1 MLEIRNICKN
11 FGDRVIFKDFSCS
24 IKQGDFVVFTG
35 KSGCGKTTLLNII
48 GGIETIDSGK
58 VLLDGLD
65 LSNNTDIIKAYRE
78 KLGFL
83 FQNYALVENKKVEEN
98 ILMIDKKYRNNL
110 TVSDVLEKVGLS
122 DFKKSKIYTLSGGE
136 QQRVAVARLF
146 MKKCSVILADEPT
159 GSLDRHNADLIM
171 EHVAELNRIGKTI
184 ILVTHDEDLKRMGDV
199 IIEL

>member
-1 MLEIRNICKN
+1 MLFR
-11 FGDRVIFKDFSCS
+11 
-24 IKQGDFVVFTG
+24 
-35 KSGCGKTTLLNII
+35 
-48 GGIETIDSGK
+48 
-58 VLLDGLD
+58 
-65 LSNNTDIIKAYRE
+65 
-78 KLGFL
+78 
-83 FQNYALVENKKVEEN
+83 
-98 ILMIDKKYRNNL
+98 
-110 TVSDVLEKVGLS
+110 
-122 DFKKSKIYTLSGGE
+122 SKIYTLSGGE